1 MDLVALGQRVQ
12 GLRTGRGMTLHEL
25 AEASAVSVSMLS
37 SVERGVKAPTVVVLD
52 RIAHGL
58 GVRIGALVAEPDDA
72 RVVVRRAAEQD
83 VVDERGGW
91 RRTIL
96 APAIPGVNFQWVSV
110 TLPVGCDAGI
120 YPGYAPGSHEFVVV
134 QDGTLTLTVVGQKY
148 LLEAGDSLYL
158 AADVSH
164 GYANAGNTPCTYSVA
179 ALIMRPRNAGA

>member
-12 GLRTGRGMTLHEL
+12 GLRAGRGMTLHEL
-25 AEASAVSVSMLS
+25 AEASGVSVSMLS

-96 APAIPGVNFQWVSV
+96 APAIPGVNF
-110 TLPVGCDAGI
+110 PAGCDAGI